1 MVVALGYNLVRLHG
15 LCHPNDVHGE
25 FLMSGKD
32 SVTARIALRTICV
45 HR

>member
-1 MVVALGYNLVRLHG
+1 MVVALNYNLVRLQG
-15 LCHPNDVHGE
+15 LCYLIDVHGE

-32 SVTARIALRTICV
+32 SVAARIALRTICV